1 MTTITESDT
10 LNLIFY
16 LNGSDYYAIIDK
28 NTCVC
33 YAIGHNLKALLRD
46 FHFKN
51 NVYDLDYDP
60 LCIAMIDPKDYRG
73 ILHGFINK
81 VTGYRILIDI
91 KEEDWFIME
100 HNQIG
105 IYRCEYCHAE
115 FMSLDEKWR
124 HIKKFHGKNP
134 KTFCNFAKNFR
145 QSVIWEYEKV

>member
-1 MTTITESDT
+1 
-10 LNLIFY
+10 
-16 LNGSDYYAIIDK
+16 
-28 NTCVC
+28 
-33 YAIGHNLKALLRD
+33 
-46 FHFKN
+46 
-51 NVYDLDYDP
+51 
-60 LCIAMIDPKDYRG
+60 
-73 ILHGFINK
+73 
-81 VTGYRILIDI
+81 
-91 KEEDWFIME
+91 ME